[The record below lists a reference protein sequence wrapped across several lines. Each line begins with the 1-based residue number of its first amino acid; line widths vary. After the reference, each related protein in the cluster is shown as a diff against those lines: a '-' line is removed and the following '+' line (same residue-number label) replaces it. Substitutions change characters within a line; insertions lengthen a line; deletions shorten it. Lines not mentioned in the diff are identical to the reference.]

1 MTTIYQVTAKGQ
13 KLAKINAANIEA
25 GLKMLFNGLQ
35 KQQKIG
41 RRFLTLSKGAPIF
54 VQGMD
59 ASGYLK
65 TQKIVPAKWTQ
76 GEALEAIQY
85 LLSKWARRV
94 TTSRRNQRGAKI
106 PAPR

>member
-1 MTTIYQVTAKGQ
+1 MYTIFQTTAKGQ
-13 KLAKINAANIEA
+13 KVPKVSAESIEA

-35 KQQKIG
+35 KQDKIG

-59 ASGYLK
+59 QSGYLK

-76 GEALEAIQY
+76 AEALEAIQY
-85 LLSKWARRV
+85 LLSK
-94 TTSRRNQRGAKI
+94 
-106 PAPR
+106 

>member
-1 MTTIYQVTAKGQ
+1 MTTMTTIYQVTAKGQ

-76 GEALEAIQY
+76 AEALEAIQY
-85 LLSKWARRV
+85 LLSK
-94 TTSRRNQRGAKI
+94 
-106 PAPR
+106 